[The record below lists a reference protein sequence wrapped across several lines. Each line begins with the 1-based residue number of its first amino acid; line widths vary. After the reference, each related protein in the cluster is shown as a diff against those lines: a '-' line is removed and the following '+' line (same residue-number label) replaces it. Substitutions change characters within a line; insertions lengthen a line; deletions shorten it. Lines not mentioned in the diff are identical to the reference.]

1 MLMLA
6 RIKNKF
12 GGVFKYM
19 SAEIINL
26 KLPERERSHSHP
38 LLSMFMVRRRDKF
51 KVITN
56 LAQLSPQ
63 ELITALVRDAVW
75 QEKEDAMKRMVDA

>member
-1 MLMLA
+1 MLA

-12 GGVFKYM
+12 GGVFNYM

-26 KLPERERSHSHP
+26 KLPERAKNNAHP

>member
-1 MLMLA
+1 MLA
-6 RIKNKF
+6 IIKDKF

-19 SAEIINL
+19 SAEIIKL
-26 KLPERERSHSHP
+26 KLPERTATEGHP

-75 QEKEDAMKRMVDA
+75 QEKESALHRMIES

>member
-1 MLMLA
+1 MLD

-12 GGVFKYM
+12 GGVFKFM
-19 SAEIINL
+19 SAKIINL
-26 KLPERERSHSHP
+26 NLPQRKESSGHP

-63 ELITALVRDAVW
+63 ELIAALVRDAVW
-75 QEKEDAMKRMVDA
+75 QEKEDAMKRMADF